1 MAEKKEI
8 GFFDT
13 VFKWAKWG
21 AIGMLGLTSA
31 LLLGVPSL
39 VINTLLSATTGGLLI
54 GGIAGGVAGGLREVG
69 KAIAPKQAKTA

>member
-1 MAEKKEI
+1 MAERKET
-8 GFFDT
+8 GFIDT
-13 VFKWAKWG
+13 VLKWAKWG

-54 GGIAGGVAGGLREVG
+54 GGAAGGIVGGLREVG
-69 KAIAPKQAKTA
+69 KAMAPKQSKTT